1 MQEHITFKMNLVSRL
16 AAADCASDVAENINI
31 SKHTCTIIYHLQDQ
45 DNMDVLEVTFPQNGS
60 LLFKI
65 LHHIIEYN
73 IPFQMNLVS
82 HMVAAVCASGNYIN
96 FNIAKHPDTVISHNN
111 IKVWI

>member
-1 MQEHITFKMNLVSRL
+1 MNLVSHL
-16 AAADCASDVAENINI
+16 AADRASDVAENINI
-31 SKHTCTIIYHLQDQ
+31 SKHTCTIIYHQQDQ
-45 DNMDVLEVTFPQNGS
+45 DDMDVWKS
-60 LLFKI
+60 LSPKTARYFSKI

-82 HMVAAVCASGNYIN
+82 HMAVEVCASGNHIN

-111 IKVWI
+111 FKVWI